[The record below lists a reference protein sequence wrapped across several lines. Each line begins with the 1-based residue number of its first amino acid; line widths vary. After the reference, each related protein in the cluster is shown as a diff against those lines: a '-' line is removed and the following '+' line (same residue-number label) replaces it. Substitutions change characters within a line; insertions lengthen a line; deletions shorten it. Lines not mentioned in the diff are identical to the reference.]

1 MVFICTTRFNAET
14 LQQNCIW
21 RRRQQRMHQCV
32 YGSPIAMKHAIRE
45 NAWMIVLEMHND
57 INKIAGIG
65 LVRNSPNLSL
75 PQDYEKGVVINS
87 KPSVYKCGNYNRFIY
102 QGAYRIDLLNNDA
115 DTLIALTPEER
126 LVIKMLELALF
137 RGPNH
142 SKRGKGICELPKHV
156 ACLYDFKE
164 CLKGLVQRFVK
175 TCREHAVPSDPLQVI
190 KGVGVKGGNPPPCWL

>member
-32 YGSPIAMKHAIRE
+32 YGSPIPMKHAIRE

-65 LVRNSPNLSL
+65 LVRNSPNSTS
-75 PQDYEKGVVINS
+75 DYEKGIVINS

-102 QGAYRIDLLNNDA
+102 QGAYRIDLLSNEFE
-115 DTLIALTPEER
+115 LTQEER

-137 RGPNH
+137 YGPNH
-142 SKRGKGICELPKHV
+142 SKRGKGICEFPKHV
-156 ACLYDFKE
+156 ASLYDFKE

-175 TCREHAVPSDPLQVI
+175 TCRGHAVPSDPLQVT
-190 KGVGVKGGNPPPCWL
+190 

>member
-1 MVFICTTRFNAET
+1 
-14 LQQNCIW
+14 
-21 RRRQQRMHQCV
+21 
-32 YGSPIAMKHAIRE
+32 MKHAIRE

-65 LVRNSPNLSL
+65 LVRNSPNLS
-75 PQDYEKGVVINS
+75 QDSEKGIVI

-102 QGAYRIDLLNNDA
+102 QGAYRIDLLSNEFE
-115 DTLIALTPEER
+115 LTQEEW

-137 RGPNH
+137 YGPNH

-156 ACLYDFKE
+156 SSLYDFKE

-175 TCREHAVPSDPLQVI
+175 TCRGHAVPSDPLQ
-190 KGVGVKGGNPPPCWL
+190 GTCCPL

>member
-1 MVFICTTRFNAET
+1 MVFICTTRFNWET
-14 LQQNCIW
+14 LQQNCAW

-32 YGSPIAMKHAIRE
+32 YGSPIAMKHAIRK

-65 LVRNSPNLSL
+65 LVRNSPNLSH
-75 PQDYEKGVVINS
+75 DSENS
-87 KPSVYKCGNYNRFIY
+87 GSNSNPKPHVYKCGNYNRFIY
-102 QGAYRIDLLNNDA
+102 QGAYRIDLLNDDNNI
-115 DTLIALTPEER
+115 TLTPEEQ

-156 ACLYDFKE
+156 ASLYDFKE

-175 TCREHAVPSDPLQVI
+175 NTRENQH
-190 KGVGVKGGNPPPCWL
+190 